1 MKCCGIYAIIN
12 IINGKIY
19 IGQSVNI
26 YARWNSHKSELNHN
40 KHGNIHLQNAW
51 NKYGPH
57 AFLFSVVLECD
68 KNSLDYYEK
77 AMIVKL
83 KETGKILY
91 NRTDGGDSRKKYTQQ
106 ERLKE
111 SLSRL
116 GEQNPFYGKHHSDE
130 SKKRISTAQQGEKNH
145 MYGKYNEL
153 NPRSKAV
160 FCVELGLIFPSIME
174 ASRVLGITPSNISS
188 QLHGRLKTSGGYHW
202 QIVL

>member
-1 MKCCGIYAIIN
+1 M
-12 IINGKIY
+12 
-19 IGQSVNI
+19 
-26 YARWNSHKSELNHN
+26 
-40 KHGNIHLQNAW
+40 QNAW

-174 ASRVLGITPSNISS
+174 ASRVLGITASNISS